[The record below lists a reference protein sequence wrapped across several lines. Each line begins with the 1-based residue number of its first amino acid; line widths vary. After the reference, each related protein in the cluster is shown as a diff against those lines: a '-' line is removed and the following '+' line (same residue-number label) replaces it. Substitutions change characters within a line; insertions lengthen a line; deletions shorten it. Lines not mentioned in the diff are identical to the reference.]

1 MAEIDD
7 RLAELVDRRR
17 HLPGSIAVMETKNEA
32 SGINSNLCALESY
45 TMRLAACWD
54 GEMDGIGAYS
64 QLAYLHEKA
73 EAAEYAAGQIREA
86 VERLAGWRDQDPL

>member
-7 RLAELVDRRR
+7 RLQELLHRRR
-17 HLPGSIAVMETKNEA
+17 NLPGSIAVMETQSEA
-32 SGINSNLCALESY
+32 AGINRELCALENY

-54 GEMDGIGAYS
+54 GEMDAIGTYS

-73 EAAEYAAGQIREA
+73 EGAELASGQIREA
-86 VERLAGWRDQDPL
+86 IERLTGWDSTDDT

>member
-1 MAEIDD
+1 MADIDD
-7 RLAELVDRRR
+7 RLHDLLARRR
-17 HLPGSIAVMETKNEA
+17 NLPGSIAAMETKSEA
-32 SGINSNLCALESY
+32 ESINRDLCALEGY

-73 EAAEYAAGQIREA
+73 EGAEFAARQIRQA
-86 VERLAGWRDQDPL
+86 VERLTSWTSKNES